1 MATRP
6 KFHSLAIDPDLL
18 LAWGIVAFIVFMG
31 VAAVGFYAGT
41 VSHLLMEQTSAQST
55 TTLGK

>member
-1 MATRP
+1 MATRR
-6 KFHSLAIDPDLL
+6 KFQSSAIDPDLL

-41 VSHLLMEQTSAQST
+41 VSHMIMEQTSAQST
-55 TTLGK
+55 RALGK